1 MSSDGLNTLRLPWT
15 YGILLGL
22 GFFGITVLGP
32 IYNTYLPLMLHAQGL
47 SPAAIGFI
55 MTWDDWL
62 RVFIPPWAGARSDRT
77 WTRLGRRRPWI
88 LAGAPLGA
96 LSYVLIPQMAVTSL
110 LLPVL
115 LLHHVAMALVRAPGL
130 ALLGDLFAPTE
141 RSKASG
147 VINLVGGLGA
157 LTALVASSWAYGL
170 GPQWPF
176 WLGGL
181 LVAVGVLLF
190 LVAVPE
196 RQEWGPAPDEGA
208 YATAWWRWWPR
219 HGTAGIRPTLP
230 RPTVLLLAAIFCV
243 FSAFSIVETWLS
255 SYAAL
260 ALGLEPGRLPLVL
273 AVFAGALLIGAVPA
287 GFGGARLGHRPAL
300 VLGMTGLALA
310 FGLNLVVPTS
320 TLLLVSLAPAGL
332 AWALIIINLFPLLY
346 EVGGEENAGLLT
358 GLYYTVTSLA
368 GILGPQWLGLLLER
382 SARDYRWMWLT
393 AVAAVLLGLGF
404 LHRVRRATNPG

>member
-1 MSSDGLNTLRLPWT
+1 MSSDGPAIPRLPWT
-15 YGILLGL
+15 YGIVLGL

-32 IYNTYLPLMLHAQGL
+32 IYNTYLPLMLHAQGF
-47 SPAAIGFI
+47 SPAAIGFV

-62 RVFIPPWAGARSDRT
+62 RAFIPPWAGARSDRT

-96 LSYVLIPQMAVTSL
+96 LSYGLIPQMAVTSL
-110 LLPVL
+110 LLPLL

-157 LTALVASSWAYGL
+157 LTALVASSWAYDL

-181 LVAVGVLLF
+181 LVAVGVFLF

-196 RQEWGPAPDEGA
+196 RREWGPAPADGA
-208 YATAWWRWWPR
+208 HGTAWWRWWPR
-219 HGTAGIRPTLP
+219 GRTAAARPPLT
-230 RPTVLLLAAIFCV
+230 RATALLLAAVFGV

-260 ALGLEPGRLPLVL
+260 ALGLQPGRLPLVL

-287 GFGGARLGHRPAL
+287 GFAGARLGHRPAL
-300 VLGMTGLALA
+300 AVGMTVFALA
-310 FGLNLVVPTS
+310 FGLNILVPTP

-346 EVGGEENAGLLT
+346 EVGGEDKAGLLT

-368 GILGPQWLGLLLER
+368 GIIGPQWLGLVLELT
-382 SARDYRWMWLT
+382 AGDYRWMWVT
-393 AVAAVLLGLGF
+393 ATAAVLLGLGL
-404 LHRVRRATNPG
+404 LHRVHGGTQAG